1 MISDNPNN
9 NKTTDSSVKKEVLTL
24 ARNSLYSFLNSYG
37 TFIFAIITF
46 FFMARLI
53 SDVEWGFLILA
64 NTYILIILL
73 ILSFLP
79 PGLGPSLNYYFPR
92 YLAQN
97 EFSQLKSHIKY
108 VIYIKVVF
116 IIPVFLISILVFV
129 FFADLFAITLQNH
142 TNLLLLLSPIIII
155 TGLDSIL
162 IFINKGLNLFKIV
175 FILLIVRYIFNI
187 GALTFCIFVLNT
199 VDLEVIALINVLSLL
214 LPFLLNCIVV
224 FIKYKRIK
232 DDNQKQFS
240 IKTHLRN
247 TIKYGTN
254 IKLGQFFSEIWAQI
268 QPLSIGTF
276 STSNFVTGFT
286 IARNYS
292 VFSSSMTISFVS
304 PLTISFSRLD
314 VQKKHKQIENLY
326 KVFLIYSLFLLLLI
340 TGILYFCADI
350 FLVFVYGQSYLDFSL
365 LLKIM
370 LFTIV
375 FLGIGTPYESLM
387 LAIGKSKWI
396 FRYRFL
402 TFLIRLP
409 LFLFF
414 LLNFD
419 LIWALVSIVLS
430 NLIITGI
437 ASILSIKIGK
447 IRLDLRKIFLLMV
460 SFFLALTIAIIVDN
474 LILNEFNSLILQ
486 SINLSTL
493 KYLNL
498 WTIGLFLLTFFLFL
512 FLTKIFSV
520 KDIEYLEDLLSKETK
535 TQNLLKKGLKILKKV
550 IRN

>member
-1 MISDNPNN
+1 MKFDNPNN
-9 NKTTDSSVKKEVLTL
+9 NETTDPLVKREVLTL

-37 TFIFAIITF
+37 TFIFSIITF
-46 FFMARLI
+46 IFMARLI
-53 SDVEWGFLILA
+53 SDVEWGYLILA

-92 YLAQN
+92 YLVQN
-97 EFSQLKSHIKY
+97 DFSQLKSHIKY

-116 IIPVFLISILVFV
+116 IIPVFFISIMIFV
-129 FFADLFAITLQNH
+129 FFTDIFTITLHNH

-162 IFINKGLNLFKIV
+162 IFINKGLNLFKTV
-175 FILLIVRYIFNI
+175 FILLLVRYVFNI
-187 GALTFCIFVLNT
+187 SALIFCLFVLNT
-199 VDLEVIALINVLSLL
+199 VELEVIALINVLSLL
-214 LPFLLNCIVV
+214 FPFLLNCLVV
-224 FIKYKRIK
+224 LIKYIRIK

-247 TIKYGTN
+247 TIRYGTN

-276 STSNFVTGFT
+276 SSPNLVTGFS

-292 VFSSSMTISFVS
+292 LFSSSMTISFVS
-304 PLTISFSRLD
+304 PLTISFSRLN
-314 VQKKHKQIENLY
+314 VKEKHKQIENLY
-326 KVFLIYSLFLLLLI
+326 NVFLIYSLFLLLLI

-350 FLVFVYGQSYLDFSL
+350 FLVFVFGQSYLDFSL

-387 LAIGKSKWI
+387 LAIGKPKWI

-402 TFLIRLP
+402 AFLIRLP

-414 LLNFD
+414 LMNFD
-419 LIWALVSIVLS
+419 LIWALVSIVIS

-447 IRLDLRKIFLLMV
+447 IRLNLKKIFLLLV
-460 SFFLALTIAIIVDN
+460 SFFLALIIAIIIDN

-486 SINLSTL
+486 SINLSSL

-498 WTIGLFLLTFFLFL
+498 WTIGLFLLTFFLLL
-512 FLTKIFSV
+512 FLTKMFSV
-520 KDIEYLEDLLSKETK
+520 KDIEYLEALLSEEIK
-535 TQNLLKKGLKILKKV
+535 TQNLLKKGLKILKKI

>member
-1 MISDNPNN
+1 MITNNPNN
-9 NKTTDSSVKKEVLTL
+9 NKTTDSSVKREVLTL

-276 STSNFVTGFT
+276 TSSNFVTGFT

>member
-1 MISDNPNN
+1 MKFDNPKNN
-9 NKTTDSSVKKEVLTL
+9 ETTDPLVKREVLTL

-37 TFIFAIITF
+37 TFIFSIITF
-46 FFMARLI
+46 IFMARLI
-53 SDVEWGFLILA
+53 SDVEWGYLILA

-92 YLAQN
+92 YLVQN
-97 EFSQLKSHIKY
+97 DFTQLKSHIKY

-116 IIPVFLISILVFV
+116 IIPVFFISIMIFV
-129 FFADLFAITLQNH
+129 FFTDIFTITLQNH

-162 IFINKGLNLFKIV
+162 IFINKGLNLFKTV
-175 FILLIVRYIFNI
+175 FILLLVRYVFNI
-187 GALTFCIFVLNT
+187 SALIFCLFVLKT
-199 VDLEVIALINVLSLL
+199 VELEVIALINVLSLL
-214 LPFLLNCIVV
+214 FPFLLNCLVV
-224 FIKYKRIK
+224 LIKYIRIK

-240 IKTHLRN
+240 IKAHLKN
-247 TIKYGTN
+247 TIRYGTN

-276 STSNFVTGFT
+276 STPNLVTGFS

-292 VFSSSMTISFVS
+292 LFSSSMTISFVS
-304 PLTISFSRLD
+304 PLTISFSRLN
-314 VQKKHKQIENLY
+314 VKEKHKQIENLY
-326 KVFLIYSLFLLLLI
+326 NVFLIYSLFLLLLI

-350 FLVFVYGQSYLDFSL
+350 FLVFVFGQSYLDFSL

-402 TFLIRLP
+402 AFLIRLP

-414 LLNFD
+414 LMNFD
-419 LIWALVSIVLS
+419 LIWALVSIVIS

-447 IRLDLRKIFLLMV
+447 IRLNLKKIFLLLV
-460 SFFLALTIAIIVDN
+460 SFFLALIIAVVIDTV
-474 LILNEFNSLILQ
+474 ILNEFNSLILQ
-486 SINLSTL
+486 SINLSSL

-498 WTIGLFLLTFFLFL
+498 WTIGLFLLTFFLLL
-512 FLTKIFSV
+512 FLTKMFSV
-520 KDIEYLEDLLSKETK
+520 KDIEYLEALLSEETK
-535 TQNLLKKGLKILKKV
+535 TQNLLKKGLKILKKI

>member
-1 MISDNPNN
+1 MIFDNSNN
-9 NKTTDSSVKKEVLTL
+9 NETTDPSVKREILTL

-37 TFIFAIITF
+37 TFIFSIITF

-53 SDVEWGFLILA
+53 SDVEWGYLILA

-92 YLAQN
+92 YLVQN
-97 EFSQLKSHIKY
+97 DFSQLKSHIKY
-108 VIYIKVVF
+108 VIYIKIVF
-116 IIPVFLISILVFV
+116 IIPVFFISIMIFV
-129 FFADLFAITLQNH
+129 FFTDIFTITLQNH

-162 IFINKGLNLFKIV
+162 IFINKGLNLFKTV
-175 FILLIVRYIFNI
+175 FILLIVRYVFNI
-187 GALTFCIFVLNT
+187 CALMFCIFVLNT
-199 VDLEVIALINVLSLL
+199 VDLEVIALINVFSLL
-214 LPFLLNCIVV
+214 LPFMLNCLVV
-224 FIKYKRIK
+224 LIKYIRIK
-232 DDNQKQFS
+232 DVSQKQFS
-240 IKTHLRN
+240 IKAHLRN
-247 TIKYGTN
+247 TIRYGTN
-254 IKLGQFFSEIWAQI
+254 IKFGQFFSEIWAQI

-276 STSNFVTGFT
+276 STPNYVTGFT

-292 VFSSSMTISFVS
+292 LFSSSMTISFVS
-304 PLTISFSRLD
+304 PLTISFSRLN
-314 VQKKHKQIENLY
+314 VKEKHKQIENLY
-326 KVFLIYSLFLLLLI
+326 NVFLIYSLFLLLLI
-340 TGILYFCADI
+340 TGILYFCTDI
-350 FLVFVYGQSYLDFSL
+350 FLVFVYGQSYQDFSL

-402 TFLIRLP
+402 SFLIRLP

-414 LLNFD
+414 LMNFN
-419 LIWALVSIVLS
+419 LIWALTSIVIS

-437 ASILSIKIGK
+437 ASILSIKIGR
-447 IRLDLRKIFLLMV
+447 IRLKLKKIFILLV
-460 SFFLALTIAIIVDN
+460 SFFLALIIAIIIEN
-474 LILNEFNSLILQ
+474 IILNEFNSLILQ
-486 SINLSTL
+486 SINLSSL
-493 KYLNL
+493 EYLNL

-512 FLTKIFSV
+512 FLTKMFSV

-535 TQNLLKKGLKILKKV
+535 TQNLLKKGLKILKKL

>member
-1 MISDNPNN
+1 MMPDNTNN
-9 NKTTDSSVKKEVLTL
+9 NETADASVKREVLTL
-24 ARNSLYSFLNSYG
+24 ARNSIYSFLNSYG
-37 TFIFAIITF
+37 TFIFSIITY

-53 SDVEWGFLILA
+53 SDVEWGYLILA

-79 PGLGPSLNYYFPR
+79 PGLGPSLNYYLPR
-92 YLAQN
+92 YIVQN
-97 EFSQLKSHIKY
+97 DSNQLKSHIKY
-108 VIYIKVVF
+108 VIYIKIIF
-116 IIPVFLISILVFV
+116 IIPVFIISILIFV
-129 FFADLFAITLQNH
+129 FFTDLFTITLLNH
-142 TNLLLLLSPIIII
+142 TDLLLLLSPIIVI

-162 IFINKGLNLFKIV
+162 IFINKGLNLFKTV
-175 FILLIVRYIFNI
+175 FMLLLVRYVFNI
-187 GALTFCIFVLNT
+187 SALIFCIFVLNT
-199 VDLEVIALINVLSLL
+199 ADLEVIALINVLSLL
-214 LPFLLNCIVV
+214 LPFLLNCLVV
-224 FIKYKRIK
+224 LIKYKRIK

-240 IKTHLRN
+240 IKSHLRN
-247 TIKYGTN
+247 TIKFGTN

-268 QPLSIGTF
+268 QLLSIGTF
-276 STSNFVTGFT
+276 STPNFVTGFT

-292 VFSSSMTISFVS
+292 LFSSSMTISFVS
-304 PLTISFSRLD
+304 PLTLSFSRLN
-314 VQKKHKQIENLY
+314 VKKKHKQIENLY
-326 KVFLIYSLFLLLLI
+326 NVFLIYSLFLLLLI

-350 FLVFVYGQSYLDFSL
+350 FLVFVYGQSYIDYSL

-387 LAIGKSKWI
+387 LATGKSKWI

-402 TFLIRLP
+402 AFLIRLP

-419 LIWALVSIVLS
+419 LIWALVSIVIS
-430 NLIITGI
+430 NLIITCI

-447 IRLDLRKIFLLMV
+447 IRLNLKKIFLMLV
-460 SFFLALTIAIIVDN
+460 SFFLALTIAIIIDN
-474 LILNEFNSLILQ
+474 IILNEFNSLILQ
-486 SINLSTL
+486 SINLSPL

-498 WTIGLFLLTFFLFL
+498 WTIGLFILTFFLFL
-512 FLTKIFSV
+512 FLTKMFSV

-535 TQNLLKKGLKILKKV
+535 TQNLLKKGLKGLKKI

>member
-1 MISDNPNN
+1 MITNSPNN
-9 NKTTDSSVKKEVLTL
+9 NETADSTVKREVLTL
-24 ARNSLYSFLNSYG
+24 ARNSIYSFLNSYG
-37 TFIFAIITF
+37 TFFFSIITY

-53 SDVEWGFLILA
+53 SDVDWGYLILA

-97 EFSQLKSHIKY
+97 DFNQLKSHIKY
-108 VIYIKVVF
+108 VIYIKVIF

-129 FFADLFAITLQNH
+129 FFADIFAITLPNH

-155 TGLDSIL
+155 TGLDLIL
-162 IFINKGLNLFKIV
+162 IFINKGLNLFKTV
-175 FILLIVRYIFNI
+175 FILLLVRYIFNVS
-187 GALTFCIFVLNT
+187 ALIFCVLVLNT
-199 VDLEVIALINVLSLL
+199 VDLEVIALINVLSSLI
-214 LPFLLNCIVV
+214 PFLLNCCVV
-224 FIKYKRIK
+224 LVKYKRIK
-232 DDNQKQFS
+232 VDNQKQFS

-247 TIKYGTN
+247 TIKYGAN
-254 IKLGQFFSEIWAQI
+254 IKLGQFLSEIWAHI

-276 STSNFVTGFT
+276 STPNFVTGFT
-286 IARNYS
+286 IGRNYS
-292 VFSSSMTISFVS
+292 LFSSSMTISFVS

-314 VQKKHKQIENLY
+314 VKKKHKQIENLY
-326 KVFLIYSLFLLLLI
+326 NVFLIYSLFLLLLI
-340 TGILYFCADI
+340 TGILYFCTDI
-350 FLVFVYGQSYLDFSL
+350 FLVFIYGQSYLDFSL

-402 TFLIRLP
+402 AFIIRLP

-414 LLNFD
+414 LLSFD
-419 LIWALVSIVLS
+419 LIWALVSIVIS
-430 NLIITGI
+430 NIIITGI
-437 ASILSIKIGK
+437 ASILSIKVGK
-447 IRLDLRKIFLLMV
+447 IRLKIRKILIMLG
-460 SFFLALTIAIIVDN
+460 SFFLALTIAIIFDN

-486 SINLSTL
+486 SINLSSL

-498 WTIGLFLLTFFLFL
+498 WTIGLFLLSFFLFL

-520 KDIEYLEDLLSKETK
+520 KDIEYLEDLLSKDTK
-535 TQNLLKKGLKILKKV
+535 TQNLLKKGLKILKKI

>member
-1 MISDNPNN
+1 
-9 NKTTDSSVKKEVLTL
+9 
-24 ARNSLYSFLNSYG
+24 
-37 TFIFAIITF
+37 
-46 FFMARLI
+46 MARLI
-53 SDVEWGFLILA
+53 SDVEWGYLILA

-92 YLAQN
+92 YIVQN
-97 EFSQLKSHIKY
+97 DINQLKSHIKY
-108 VIYIKVVF
+108 VIYIKVLF
-116 IIPVFLISILVFV
+116 IIPVFFISIFIFV
-129 FFADLFAITLQNH
+129 GFTDLFSITLQNH

-162 IFINKGLNLFKIV
+162 IFINKGLNLFKTV
-175 FILLIVRYIFNI
+175 FILLLVRYAFNI
-187 GALTFCIFVLNT
+187 SALVFCIFVLNT
-199 VDLEVIALINVLSLL
+199 ADLEVIALINVLSLL
-214 LPFLLNCIVV
+214 LPFLLNFLVV
-224 FIKYKRIK
+224 LLKYIRFK
-232 DDNQKQFS
+232 DDDQKQFS

-247 TIKYGTN
+247 TIRYGIN
-254 IKLGQFFSEIWAQI
+254 IKMGQFFSEIWAHI

-276 STSNFVTGFT
+276 STSNFVTGFS

-292 VFSSSMTISFVS
+292 LFSSSMTISFVS
-304 PLTISFSRLD
+304 PLTISFSRLN
-314 VQKKHKQIENLY
+314 VKNKLKQIENLY
-326 KVFLIYSLFLLLLI
+326 NVFLIYSLFLLLLI

-370 LFTIV
+370 LFTII
-375 FLGIGTPYESLM
+375 FIGIGSPYESFM

-402 TFLIRLP
+402 AFLIRLP

-414 LLNFD
+414 LINFD
-419 LIWALVSIVLS
+419 LIWALVSIVIS

-437 ASILSIKIGK
+437 ALILSIKIGR
-447 IRLDLRKIFLLMV
+447 IRLNLKKIFLMLA
-460 SFFLALTIAIIVDN
+460 SFFLALIIAIIFDN
-474 LILNEFNSLILQ
+474 VILYEFNFLILQ
-486 SINLSTL
+486 SINLSSL
-493 KYLNL
+493 KFINL
-498 WTIGLFLLTFFLFL
+498 WTIGLFLLTFFLLL
-512 FLTKIFSV
+512 FFTKMFSV

-535 TQNLLKKGLKILKKV
+535 TQALLKKGLKILKKL

>member
-1 MISDNPNN
+1 
-9 NKTTDSSVKKEVLTL
+9 
-24 ARNSLYSFLNSYG
+24 
-37 TFIFAIITF
+37 
-46 FFMARLI
+46 MARLI
-53 SDVEWGFLILA
+53 PDVEWGYLILA

-79 PGLGPSLNYYFPR
+79 PGLGPSLNYYLPR
-92 YLAQN
+92 YIVQN
-97 EFSQLKSHIKY
+97 DFNQLKSHIKY

-116 IIPVFLISILVFV
+116 IIPVFFISVLIFV
-129 FFADLFAITLQNH
+129 FFTDLFTITLQNH

-162 IFINKGLNLFKIV
+162 IFINKGLNLFKTV
-175 FILLIVRYIFNI
+175 FMLLLVRYVFNI
-187 GALTFCIFVLNT
+187 SALIFCIFVLNT
-199 VDLEVIALINVLSLL
+199 ADLEVIALINVLSLL
-214 LPFLLNCIVV
+214 LPFLLNCLVV
-224 FIKYKRIK
+224 LIKYKRIK

-240 IKTHLRN
+240 IKSHLRN
-247 TIKYGTN
+247 TIKFGTN

-268 QPLSIGTF
+268 QLLSIGTF
-276 STSNFVTGFT
+276 STPNFVTGFT

-292 VFSSSMTISFVS
+292 LFSSSMTISFVS
-304 PLTISFSRLD
+304 PLTLSFSRLN
-314 VQKKHKQIENLY
+314 VKKKHKQIENLY
-326 KVFLIYSLFLLLLI
+326 NVFLIYSLFLLLLI

-350 FLVFVYGQSYLDFSL
+350 FLVFVYGQSYIDYSL

-387 LAIGKSKWI
+387 LATGKSKWI

-402 TFLIRLP
+402 AFLIRLP

-419 LIWALVSIVLS
+419 LIWALVSIVIS
-430 NLIITGI
+430 NLIITCI

-447 IRLDLRKIFLLMV
+447 IRLNLKKIFLMLV
-460 SFFLALTIAIIVDN
+460 SFFLALTIAIIIDN
-474 LILNEFNSLILQ
+474 IILNEFNSLILQ
-486 SINLSTL
+486 SINLSPL

-512 FLTKIFSV
+512 FLTKMFSV

-535 TQNLLKKGLKILKKV
+535 TQNLLKKGLKGLKKI

>member
-276 STSNFVTGFT
+276 TSSNFVTGFT

-387 LAIGKSKWI
+387 LAIGKSKWV

>member
-9 NKTTDSSVKKEVLTL
+9 NETADSSVKREILTL
-24 ARNSLYSFLNSYG
+24 ARNSIYSFLNSYG
-37 TFIFAIITF
+37 TFFFSIITY

-53 SDVEWGFLILA
+53 SDVEWGYLILA

-79 PGLGPSLNYYFPR
+79 PGLGPSLNYYLPR
-92 YLAQN
+92 YIVQN
-97 EFSQLKSHIKY
+97 DFNQLKSHIKY

-116 IIPVFLISILVFV
+116 IIPVFFISVLIFV
-129 FFADLFAITLQNH
+129 FFTDLFTITLQNH

-162 IFINKGLNLFKIV
+162 IFINKGLNLFKTV
-175 FILLIVRYIFNI
+175 FMLLLVRYVFNI
-187 GALTFCIFVLNT
+187 SALIFCIFVLNT
-199 VDLEVIALINVLSLL
+199 ADLEVIALINVLSLL
-214 LPFLLNCIVV
+214 LPFLLNCLVV
-224 FIKYKRIK
+224 LIKYKRIK

-240 IKTHLRN
+240 IKSHLRN
-247 TIKYGTN
+247 TIKFGTN

-268 QPLSIGTF
+268 QLLSIGTF
-276 STSNFVTGFT
+276 STPNFVTGFT

-292 VFSSSMTISFVS
+292 LFSSSMTISFVS
-304 PLTISFSRLD
+304 PLTLSFSRLN
-314 VQKKHKQIENLY
+314 VKKKHKQIENLY
-326 KVFLIYSLFLLLLI
+326 NVFLIYSLFLLLLI

-350 FLVFVYGQSYLDFSL
+350 FLVFVYGQSYIDYSL

-387 LAIGKSKWI
+387 LATGKSKWI

-402 TFLIRLP
+402 AFLIRLP

-419 LIWALVSIVLS
+419 LIWALVSIVIS
-430 NLIITGI
+430 NLIITCI

-447 IRLDLRKIFLLMV
+447 IRLNLKKIFLMLV
-460 SFFLALTIAIIVDN
+460 SFFLALTIAIIIDN
-474 LILNEFNSLILQ
+474 IILNEFNSLILQ
-486 SINLSTL
+486 SINLSPL

-498 WTIGLFLLTFFLFL
+498 WTIGLFILTFFLFL
-512 FLTKIFSV
+512 FLTKMFSV

-535 TQNLLKKGLKILKKV
+535 TQNLLKKGLKGLKKI

>member
-1 MISDNPNN
+1 MKFDNSNN
-9 NKTTDSSVKKEVLTL
+9 NETTDPLVKREVLTL

-37 TFIFAIITF
+37 TFIFSIITF
-46 FFMARLI
+46 IFMARLI
-53 SDVEWGFLILA
+53 SDVEWGYLILA

-92 YLAQN
+92 YLVQN
-97 EFSQLKSHIKY
+97 DFSQLKSHIKY

-116 IIPVFLISILVFV
+116 IIPVFFISIMIFV
-129 FFADLFAITLQNH
+129 FFTDIFTITLHNH

-162 IFINKGLNLFKIV
+162 IFINKGLNLFKTV
-175 FILLIVRYIFNI
+175 FILLLVRYVFNI
-187 GALTFCIFVLNT
+187 SALIFCLFVLNI
-199 VDLEVIALINVLSLL
+199 VELEVIALINVLSLL
-214 LPFLLNCIVV
+214 FPFLLNCLVV
-224 FIKYKRIK
+224 LIKYIRIK

-247 TIKYGTN
+247 TIRYGTN

-276 STSNFVTGFT
+276 SSPNLVTGFS

-292 VFSSSMTISFVS
+292 LFSSSMTISFVS
-304 PLTISFSRLD
+304 PLTISFSRLN
-314 VQKKHKQIENLY
+314 VKEKHKQIENLY
-326 KVFLIYSLFLLLLI
+326 NVFLIYSLFLLLLI

-350 FLVFVYGQSYLDFSL
+350 FLVFVFGQSYLDFSL

-387 LAIGKSKWI
+387 LAIGKPKWI

-402 TFLIRLP
+402 AFLIRLP

-414 LLNFD
+414 LMNFD
-419 LIWALVSIVLS
+419 LIWALVSIVIS

-447 IRLDLRKIFLLMV
+447 IRLNLKKIFLLLV
-460 SFFLALTIAIIVDN
+460 SFFLALIIAIIIDN

-486 SINLSTL
+486 SINLSSL

-498 WTIGLFLLTFFLFL
+498 WTIGLFLLTFFLLL
-512 FLTKIFSV
+512 FLTKMFSV
-520 KDIEYLEDLLSKETK
+520 KDIEYLEALLSEEIK
-535 TQNLLKKGLKILKKV
+535 TQNLLKKGLKILKKI

>member
-1 MISDNPNN
+1 MIDNPNN
-9 NKTTDSSVKKEVLTL
+9 NETTNSSVKREILTL
-24 ARNSLYSFLNSYG
+24 ARNSIYSFLNSYG
-37 TFIFAIITF
+37 TFIFSIITF

-53 SDVEWGFLILA
+53 SDVEWGYLILA

-92 YLAQN
+92 YLVQN
-97 EFSQLKSHIKY
+97 DFSQLKSHIKY

-116 IIPVFLISILVFV
+116 IIPVFLISIMIFV
-129 FFADLFAITLQNH
+129 FFADIFTITLQNH

-162 IFINKGLNLFKIV
+162 IFINKGLNLFKTV

-187 GALTFCIFVLNT
+187 GALMFCIFVLNT
-199 VDLEVIALINVLSLL
+199 VDLEVIALINVFSLL
-214 LPFLLNCIVV
+214 LPFLLNCLVV
-224 FIKYKRIK
+224 LVKYIKIK

-276 STSNFVTGFT
+276 STPNFVTGFT
-286 IARNYS
+286 IARNYTL
-292 VFSSSMTISFVS
+292 FSSSMTISFVS
-304 PLTISFSRLD
+304 PLTISFSRLN
-314 VQKKHKQIENLY
+314 VKEKHKQIENLY
-326 KVFLIYSLFLLLLI
+326 NVFLIYSLFLLLLI
-340 TGILYFCADI
+340 TGILYFCTDI

-402 TFLIRLP
+402 AFLIRLP

-414 LLNFD
+414 LINFD
-419 LIWALVSIVLS
+419 LIWALTSIVIS

-437 ASILSIKIGK
+437 ASILSIKIGR
-447 IRLDLRKIFLLMV
+447 IRLNLKKIFILLV
-460 SFFLALTIAIIVDN
+460 SFFLALTIAIIIDN
-474 LILNEFNSLILQ
+474 LILNEFNSLLLQ
-486 SINLSTL
+486 NINLSSL

-498 WTIGLFLLTFFLFL
+498 WTIGLFLLTFFLLL
-512 FLTKIFSV
+512 FLTKMFSV

-535 TQNLLKKGLKILKKV
+535 TQNLLKKGLKILKKL

>member
-129 FFADLFAITLQNH
+129 FFADLFTITLQNH

-276 STSNFVTGFT
+276 TSSNFVTGFT

-387 LAIGKSKWI
+387 LAIGKSKWV

>member
-9 NKTTDSSVKKEVLTL
+9 NKTADSSVKREILTL
-24 ARNSLYSFLNSYG
+24 ARNSIYSFLNSYG
-37 TFIFAIITF
+37 TFFFSIITY

-53 SDVEWGFLILA
+53 SDVEWGYLILA

-97 EFSQLKSHIKY
+97 DLNQLKSHIKY

-116 IIPVFLISILVFV
+116 IIPVFLISVLIFV
-129 FFADLFAITLQNH
+129 FFSNFFTITLQTH
-142 TNLLLLLSPIIII
+142 TTLLLLLSPIIII

-162 IFINKGLNLFKIV
+162 IFINKGLNLFKTV
-175 FILLIVRYIFNI
+175 FILLLVRYVFNI
-187 GALTFCIFVLNT
+187 SALIFCIFVLKTAN
-199 VDLEVIALINVLSLL
+199 LEVIALINVFSLL
-214 LPFLLNCIVV
+214 LPFLLNCFVV
-224 FIKYKRIK
+224 LIKYKRIK
-232 DDNQKQFS
+232 VDNQKQFS
-240 IKTHLRN
+240 IITRLRN

-276 STSNFVTGFT
+276 STPKFVTGFT
-286 IARNYS
+286 IGRNYS
-292 VFSSSMTISFVS
+292 LFSSSMTISFVS

-314 VQKKHKQIENLY
+314 VNKKHKQIEILY
-326 KVFLIYSLFLLLLI
+326 NVFLIYSLFLLLLI

-350 FLVFVYGQSYLDFSL
+350 FLVFVYGQYYLDFSL

-402 TFLIRLP
+402 AFLIRLP

-419 LIWALVSIVLS
+419 LIWALTSIVIS
-430 NLIITGI
+430 NIIITGI

-447 IRLDLRKIFLLMV
+447 IRLNLKKIFLMLG
-460 SFFLALTIAIIVDN
+460 SFFLALTIAIITDN
-474 LILNEFNSLILQ
+474 VILNEFNSLIMQ
-486 SINLSTL
+486 SINLSSL

-512 FLTKIFSV
+512 FLTKMFSV
-520 KDIEYLEDLLSKETK
+520 KDIEYLEDLLSRETK
-535 TQNLLKKGLKILKKV
+535 TQNLLKKALKILKKI

>member
-1 MISDNPNN
+1 MITNSPNN
-9 NKTTDSSVKKEVLTL
+9 NETADSTVKREVLTL
-24 ARNSLYSFLNSYG
+24 ARNSIYSFLNSYG
-37 TFIFAIITF
+37 TFFFSIITY

-53 SDVEWGFLILA
+53 SDVDWGYLILA

-97 EFSQLKSHIKY
+97 DFNQLKSHIKY
-108 VIYIKVVF
+108 VIYIKVIF

-129 FFADLFAITLQNH
+129 FFADIFAITLPNH

-155 TGLDSIL
+155 TGLDLIL
-162 IFINKGLNLFKIV
+162 IFINKGLNLFKTV
-175 FILLIVRYIFNI
+175 FILLLVRYIFNVS
-187 GALTFCIFVLNT
+187 ALIFCVLVLNT
-199 VDLEVIALINVLSLL
+199 VDLEVIALINVLSSLI
-214 LPFLLNCIVV
+214 PFLLNCCVV
-224 FIKYKRIK
+224 LVKYKRIK
-232 DDNQKQFS
+232 VDNQKQFS

-247 TIKYGTN
+247 TIKYGAN
-254 IKLGQFFSEIWAQI
+254 IKLGQFLSEIWAHI

-276 STSNFVTGFT
+276 STPNFVTGFT
-286 IARNYS
+286 IGRNYS
-292 VFSSSMTISFVS
+292 LFSSSMTISFVS

-314 VQKKHKQIENLY
+314 VKKKHKQIENLY
-326 KVFLIYSLFLLLLI
+326 NVFLIYSLFLLLLI
-340 TGILYFCADI
+340 TGILYFCTDI
-350 FLVFVYGQSYLDFSL
+350 FLVFIYGQSYLDFSL

-402 TFLIRLP
+402 AFIIRLP

-414 LLNFD
+414 LLSFD
-419 LIWALVSIVLS
+419 LIWALVSIVIS
-430 NLIITGI
+430 NIIITGI
-437 ASILSIKIGK
+437 ASILSIKVGK
-447 IRLDLRKIFLLMV
+447 IRLKIRKILIMLG
-460 SFFLALTIAIIVDN
+460 SFFLALTIAIIFDN

-486 SINLSTL
+486 SINLSSL

-498 WTIGLFLLTFFLFL
+498 WTIGLFLLSFFLFL

-520 KDIEYLEDLLSKETK
+520 KDIEYLEDLLSKDTK
-535 TQNLLKKGLKILKKV
+535 TQNLLKKCLKILKKI

>member
-1 MISDNPNN
+1 MIDNPNN
-9 NKTTDSSVKKEVLTL
+9 NETTDSSVKREILTL
-24 ARNSLYSFLNSYG
+24 ARNSIYSFLNSYG
-37 TFIFAIITF
+37 TFIFSIITF

-53 SDVEWGFLILA
+53 SDVEWGYLILA

-92 YLAQN
+92 YLVQN
-97 EFSQLKSHIKY
+97 DFSQLKSHIKY

-116 IIPVFLISILVFV
+116 IIPVFLISIMIFV
-129 FFADLFAITLQNH
+129 FFADIFTITLQNH

-162 IFINKGLNLFKIV
+162 IFINKGLNLFKTV

-187 GALTFCIFVLNT
+187 GALMFCIFVLNT
-199 VDLEVIALINVLSLL
+199 VDLEVIALINVFSLL
-214 LPFLLNCIVV
+214 LPFLLNCLVV
-224 FIKYKRIK
+224 LVKYIKIK

-276 STSNFVTGFT
+276 STPNFVTGFT
-286 IARNYS
+286 IARNYTL
-292 VFSSSMTISFVS
+292 FSSSMTISFVS
-304 PLTISFSRLD
+304 PLTISFSRLN
-314 VQKKHKQIENLY
+314 VKEKHKQIENLY
-326 KVFLIYSLFLLLLI
+326 NVFLIYSLFLLLLI
-340 TGILYFCADI
+340 TGILYFCTDI

-402 TFLIRLP
+402 AFLIRLP

-414 LLNFD
+414 LINFD
-419 LIWALVSIVLS
+419 LIWALTSIVIS

-437 ASILSIKIGK
+437 ASILSIKIGRIHLNLK
-447 IRLDLRKIFLLMV
+447 MIFILLV
-460 SFFLALTIAIIVDN
+460 SFFLALTIAIIIDN
-474 LILNEFNSLILQ
+474 LILNEFNSLLLQ
-486 SINLSTL
+486 NINLSSL

-498 WTIGLFLLTFFLFL
+498 WTIGLFLLTFFLLL
-512 FLTKIFSV
+512 FLTKMFSV

-535 TQNLLKKGLKILKKV
+535 TQNLLKKGLKILKKL

>member
-1 MISDNPNN
+1 LIIDNPNN
-9 NKTTDSSVKKEVLTL
+9 KETTDSSVKREVLTL

-37 TFIFAIITF
+37 TFIFSIITF

-53 SDVEWGFLILA
+53 SDVEWGYLILA

-92 YLAQN
+92 YIVQN
-97 EFSQLKSHIKY
+97 DINQLKSHIKY
-108 VIYIKVVF
+108 VIYIKVLF
-116 IIPVFLISILVFV
+116 IIPVFFISIFIFV
-129 FFADLFAITLQNH
+129 GFTDLFSITLQNH

-162 IFINKGLNLFKIV
+162 IFINKGLNLFKTV
-175 FILLIVRYIFNI
+175 FILLLVRYAFNI
-187 GALTFCIFVLNT
+187 SALVFCIFVLNT
-199 VDLEVIALINVLSLL
+199 ADLEVIALINVLSLL
-214 LPFLLNCIVV
+214 LPFLLNFLVV
-224 FIKYKRIK
+224 LLKYIRFK
-232 DDNQKQFS
+232 DDDQKQFS

-247 TIKYGTN
+247 TIRYGIN
-254 IKLGQFFSEIWAQI
+254 IKMGQFFSEIWAHI

-276 STSNFVTGFT
+276 STSNFVTGFS

-292 VFSSSMTISFVS
+292 LFSSSMTISFVS
-304 PLTISFSRLD
+304 PLTISFSRLN
-314 VQKKHKQIENLY
+314 VKNKLKQIENLY
-326 KVFLIYSLFLLLLI
+326 NVFLIYSLFLLLLI
-340 TGILYFCADI
+340 TGILYFCTDI

-370 LFTIV
+370 LFTII
-375 FLGIGTPYESLM
+375 FIGIGSPYESFM

-402 TFLIRLP
+402 AFLIRLP

-414 LLNFD
+414 LINFD
-419 LIWALVSIVLS
+419 LIWALVSIVIS

-437 ASILSIKIGK
+437 ALILSIKIGR
-447 IRLDLRKIFLLMV
+447 IRLNLKKIFLMLA
-460 SFFLALTIAIIVDN
+460 SFFLALIIAIIFDN
-474 LILNEFNSLILQ
+474 VILYEFNFLILQ
-486 SINLSTL
+486 SINLSSL
-493 KYLNL
+493 KFINL
-498 WTIGLFLLTFFLFL
+498 WTIGLFLLTFFLLL
-512 FLTKIFSV
+512 FFTKMFSV

-535 TQNLLKKGLKILKKV
+535 TQALLKKGLKILKKL

>member
-1 MISDNPNN
+1 MKFANPKNN
-9 NKTTDSSVKKEVLTL
+9 ETTDPLVKREVLTL

-37 TFIFAIITF
+37 TFIFSIITF
-46 FFMARLI
+46 IFMARLI
-53 SDVEWGFLILA
+53 SDVEWGYLILA

-92 YLAQN
+92 YLVQN
-97 EFSQLKSHIKY
+97 DFTQLKSHIKY

-116 IIPVFLISILVFV
+116 IIPVFFISIMIFV
-129 FFADLFAITLQNH
+129 FFTDIFTITLQNH

-162 IFINKGLNLFKIV
+162 IFINKGLNLFKTV
-175 FILLIVRYIFNI
+175 FILLLVRYVFNI
-187 GALTFCIFVLNT
+187 SALIFCLFVLKT
-199 VDLEVIALINVLSLL
+199 VELEVIALINVLSLL
-214 LPFLLNCIVV
+214 FPFLLNCLVV
-224 FIKYKRIK
+224 LIKYIRIK

-240 IKTHLRN
+240 IKAHLKN
-247 TIKYGTN
+247 TIRYGTN

-276 STSNFVTGFT
+276 SSPNLVTGFS

-292 VFSSSMTISFVS
+292 LFSSSMTISFVS
-304 PLTISFSRLD
+304 PLTISFSRLK
-314 VQKKHKQIENLY
+314 VKEKHKQIENLY
-326 KVFLIYSLFLLLLI
+326 NVFLIYSLFLLLLI

-350 FLVFVYGQSYLDFSL
+350 FLVFVFGQSYLDFSL

-402 TFLIRLP
+402 AFLIRLP

-414 LLNFD
+414 LMNFD
-419 LIWALVSIVLS
+419 LIWALVSIVIS

-447 IRLDLRKIFLLMV
+447 IRLNLKKIFLLLV
-460 SFFLALTIAIIVDN
+460 SFFLALIIAVVIDTV
-474 LILNEFNSLILQ
+474 ILNEFNSLILQ
-486 SINLSTL
+486 SINLSSL

-498 WTIGLFLLTFFLFL
+498 WTIGLFLLTFFLLL
-512 FLTKIFSV
+512 FLTKMFSV
-520 KDIEYLEDLLSKETK
+520 KDIEYLEALLSEETK
-535 TQNLLKKGLKILKKV
+535 TQNLLKKGLKILKKI

>member
-1 MISDNPNN
+1 MIDNPNN
-9 NKTTDSSVKKEVLTL
+9 NETTNSSVKREILTL
-24 ARNSLYSFLNSYG
+24 ARNSIYSFLNSYG
-37 TFIFAIITF
+37 TFIFSIITF

-53 SDVEWGFLILA
+53 SDVEWGYLILA

-92 YLAQN
+92 YLVQN
-97 EFSQLKSHIKY
+97 DFSQLKSHIKY

-116 IIPVFLISILVFV
+116 IIPVFLISIMIFV
-129 FFADLFAITLQNH
+129 FFADIFTITLQNH

-162 IFINKGLNLFKIV
+162 IFINKGLNLFKTV

-187 GALTFCIFVLNT
+187 GALMFCIFVLNT
-199 VDLEVIALINVLSLL
+199 VDLEVIALINVFSLL
-214 LPFLLNCIVV
+214 LPFLLNCLVV
-224 FIKYKRIK
+224 LVKYIKIK

-276 STSNFVTGFT
+276 STPNFVTGFT
-286 IARNYS
+286 IARNYTL
-292 VFSSSMTISFVS
+292 FSSSMTISFVS
-304 PLTISFSRLD
+304 PLTISFSRLN
-314 VQKKHKQIENLY
+314 VKEKHKQIENLY
-326 KVFLIYSLFLLLLI
+326 NVFLIYSLFLLLLI
-340 TGILYFCADI
+340 TGILYFCTDI

-402 TFLIRLP
+402 AFLIRLP

-414 LLNFD
+414 LINFD
-419 LIWALVSIVLS
+419 LIWALTSIVIS

-437 ASILSIKIGK
+437 ASILSIKIGRIHLNLK
-447 IRLDLRKIFLLMV
+447 MIFILLV
-460 SFFLALTIAIIVDN
+460 SFFLALTIAIIIDN
-474 LILNEFNSLILQ
+474 LILNEFNSLLLQ
-486 SINLSTL
+486 NINLSSL

-498 WTIGLFLLTFFLFL
+498 WTIGLFLLTFFLLL
-512 FLTKIFSV
+512 FLTKMFSV

-535 TQNLLKKGLKILKKV
+535 TQNLLKKGLKILKKL

>member
-1 MISDNPNN
+1 
-9 NKTTDSSVKKEVLTL
+9 
-24 ARNSLYSFLNSYG
+24 
-37 TFIFAIITF
+37 
-46 FFMARLI
+46 
-53 SDVEWGFLILA
+53 
-64 NTYILIILL
+64 
-73 ILSFLP
+73 
-79 PGLGPSLNYYFPR
+79 
-92 YLAQN
+92 
-97 EFSQLKSHIKY
+97 
-108 VIYIKVVF
+108 
-116 IIPVFLISILVFV
+116 
-129 FFADLFAITLQNH
+129 
-142 TNLLLLLSPIIII
+142 
-155 TGLDSIL
+155 
-162 IFINKGLNLFKIV
+162 
-175 FILLIVRYIFNI
+175 
-187 GALTFCIFVLNT
+187 
-199 VDLEVIALINVLSLL
+199 
-214 LPFLLNCIVV
+214 
-224 FIKYKRIK
+224 
-232 DDNQKQFS
+232 
-240 IKTHLRN
+240 
-247 TIKYGTN
+247 
-254 IKLGQFFSEIWAQI
+254 LGQFFSEIWAQI

-276 STSNFVTGFT
+276 TSSNFVTGFT

-430 NLIITGI
+430 NLIISGI

>member
-1 MISDNPNN
+1 MIIDNPNN
-9 NKTTDSSVKKEVLTL
+9 KETTDSSVKREVLTL

-37 TFIFAIITF
+37 TFIFSIITF

-53 SDVEWGFLILA
+53 SDVEWGYLILA

-92 YLAQN
+92 YIVQN
-97 EFSQLKSHIKY
+97 DINQLKSHIKY
-108 VIYIKVVF
+108 VIYIKVLF
-116 IIPVFLISILVFV
+116 IIPVFFISIFIFV
-129 FFADLFAITLQNH
+129 GFTDLFSITLQNH

-162 IFINKGLNLFKIV
+162 IFINKGLNLFKTV
-175 FILLIVRYIFNI
+175 FILLLVRYAFNI
-187 GALTFCIFVLNT
+187 SALVFCIFVLNT
-199 VDLEVIALINVLSLL
+199 ADLEVIALINVLSLL
-214 LPFLLNCIVV
+214 LPFLLNFLVV
-224 FIKYKRIK
+224 LLKYIRFK
-232 DDNQKQFS
+232 DDDQKQFS

-247 TIKYGTN
+247 TIRYGIN
-254 IKLGQFFSEIWAQI
+254 IKMGQFFSEIWAHI

-276 STSNFVTGFT
+276 STSNFVTGFS

-292 VFSSSMTISFVS
+292 LFSSSMTISFVS
-304 PLTISFSRLD
+304 PLTISFSRLN
-314 VQKKHKQIENLY
+314 VKNKLKQIENLY
-326 KVFLIYSLFLLLLI
+326 NVFLIYSLFLLLLI
-340 TGILYFCADI
+340 TGILYFCTDI

-370 LFTIV
+370 LFTII
-375 FLGIGTPYESLM
+375 FIGIGSPYESFM

-402 TFLIRLP
+402 AFLIRLP

-414 LLNFD
+414 LINFD
-419 LIWALVSIVLS
+419 LIWALVSIVIS

-437 ASILSIKIGK
+437 ALILSIKIGR
-447 IRLDLRKIFLLMV
+447 IRLNLKKIFLMLA
-460 SFFLALTIAIIVDN
+460 SFFLALIIAIIFDN
-474 LILNEFNSLILQ
+474 VILYEFNFLILQ
-486 SINLSTL
+486 SINLSSL
-493 KYLNL
+493 KFINL
-498 WTIGLFLLTFFLFL
+498 WTIGLFLLTFFLLL
-512 FLTKIFSV
+512 FFTKMFSV

-535 TQNLLKKGLKILKKV
+535 TQALLKKGLKILKKL

>member
-9 NKTTDSSVKKEVLTL
+9 NKTTDPSVKREVLTL

-37 TFIFAIITF
+37 TFIFSIITF

-108 VIYIKVVF
+108 VIYIKVVL
-116 IIPVFLISILVFV
+116 IIPVFLISLLVFV

-142 TNLLLLLSPIIII
+142 TNLLLLLSPIILI

-162 IFINKGLNLFKIV
+162 IFINKGLNLFKTV

-187 GALTFCIFVLNT
+187 GALIFCIFVLNT

-247 TIKYGTN
+247 TIKYGAN

-326 KVFLIYSLFLLLLI
+326 NVFLIYSLFLLLLI

-402 TFLIRLP
+402 AFLIRLP

-419 LIWALVSIVLS
+419 LIWALVSIVIS

-447 IRLDLRKIFLLMV
+447 IRLNLKKIFLLMV

-474 LILNEFNSLILQ
+474 LILNEFNSLIF
-486 SINLSTL
+486 
-493 KYLNL
+493 LNL

-535 TQNLLKKGLKILKKV
+535 TQNLLKKGLKILKKI

>member
-1 MISDNPNN
+1 MKFDNSNN
-9 NKTTDSSVKKEVLTL
+9 NETTDPLVKREVLTL

-37 TFIFAIITF
+37 TFIFSIITF
-46 FFMARLI
+46 IFMARLI
-53 SDVEWGFLILA
+53 SDVEWGYLILA

-92 YLAQN
+92 YLVQN
-97 EFSQLKSHIKY
+97 DFSQLKSHIKY

-116 IIPVFLISILVFV
+116 IIPVFFISIMIFV
-129 FFADLFAITLQNH
+129 FFTDIFTITLHNH

-155 TGLDSIL
+155 TGLDTIL
-162 IFINKGLNLFKIV
+162 IFINKGLNLFKTV
-175 FILLIVRYIFNI
+175 FILLLVRYVFNI
-187 GALTFCIFVLNT
+187 SALIFCLFVLNI
-199 VDLEVIALINVLSLL
+199 VELEVIALINVLSLL
-214 LPFLLNCIVV
+214 FPFLLNCLVV
-224 FIKYKRIK
+224 LIKYIRIK

-240 IKTHLRN
+240 IKAHLKN
-247 TIKYGTN
+247 TIRYGTN

-276 STSNFVTGFT
+276 SSPNLVTGFS

-292 VFSSSMTISFVS
+292 LFSSSMTISFVS
-304 PLTISFSRLD
+304 PLTISFSRLN
-314 VQKKHKQIENLY
+314 VKEKHKQIENLY
-326 KVFLIYSLFLLLLI
+326 NVFLIYSLFLLLLI

-350 FLVFVYGQSYLDFSL
+350 FLVFVFGQSYLDFSL

-387 LAIGKSKWI
+387 LAIGKPKWI

-402 TFLIRLP
+402 AFLIRLP

-414 LLNFD
+414 LMNFD
-419 LIWALVSIVLS
+419 LIWALVSIVIS

-447 IRLDLRKIFLLMV
+447 IRLNLKKIFLLLV
-460 SFFLALTIAIIVDN
+460 SFFLALIIAIIIDN

-486 SINLSTL
+486 SINLSSL

-498 WTIGLFLLTFFLFL
+498 WTIGLFLLTFFLLL
-512 FLTKIFSV
+512 FLTKMFSV
-520 KDIEYLEDLLSKETK
+520 KDIEYLEALLSEEIK
-535 TQNLLKKGLKILKKV
+535 TQNLLKKGLKILKKI

>member
-9 NKTTDSSVKKEVLTL
+9 NKTADSSVKREVLTL
-24 ARNSLYSFLNSYG
+24 ARNSIYSFLNSYG
-37 TFIFAIITF
+37 TFFFSIITY

-53 SDVEWGFLILA
+53 SDVEWGYLILA

-92 YLAQN
+92 YLAQKD
-97 EFSQLKSHIKY
+97 FSQLKSHIKY
-108 VIYIKVVF
+108 AIYIKVVF
-116 IIPVFLISILVFV
+116 IIPVFLISVLIFV
-129 FFADLFAITLQNH
+129 FFTNLFTITLQNH
-142 TNLLLLLSPIIII
+142 TNLLILLSPIIII
-155 TGLDSIL
+155 SGLDSIL
-162 IFINKGLNLFKIV
+162 IFINKGLNLFKTV
-175 FILLIVRYIFNI
+175 FMLLLVKYIFNVS
-187 GALTFCIFVLNT
+187 ALIFCIFVLNT

-214 LPFLLNCIVV
+214 FPFLINCLVV
-224 FIKYKRIK
+224 LIKYKRIK
-232 DDNQKQFS
+232 GDNQKQFS
-240 IKTHLRN
+240 IKSHLRN

-254 IKLGQFFSEIWAQI
+254 IKLGQFFSEIWAHI

-276 STSNFVTGFT
+276 STPNFVTGFT
-286 IARNYS
+286 IGRNYS
-292 VFSSSMTISFVS
+292 LFSSSMTISFAS

-314 VQKKHKQIENLY
+314 VNKKHKQIEILY
-326 KVFLIYSLFLLLLI
+326 NVFLIYSLFLLLLI

-396 FRYRFL
+396 FRYRL
-402 TFLIRLP
+402 LAFLIRLP

-414 LLNFD
+414 LLSFD
-419 LIWALVSIVLS
+419 LIWALVSIVIS

-447 IRLDLRKIFLLMV
+447 IHLNLKKIFLMLG
-460 SFFLALTIAIIVDN
+460 SFFLALTIAIITDN
-474 LILNEFNSLILQ
+474 VILNEFNSLILQ
-486 SINLSTL
+486 SINPSSL

-512 FLTKIFSV
+512 FLTKMFSV
-520 KDIEYLEDLLSKETK
+520 KDIEYLEDLLSRETK
-535 TQNLLKKGLKILKKV
+535 TQNLLKKGLKILKKI

>member
-1 MISDNPNN
+1 MPDNTNN
-9 NKTTDSSVKKEVLTL
+9 NETADASVKREVLTL
-24 ARNSLYSFLNSYG
+24 ARNSIYSFLTSYG
-37 TFIFAIITF
+37 TFIFSIITY

-53 SDVEWGFLILA
+53 SDVEWGYLILA

-79 PGLGPSLNYYFPR
+79 PGLGPSLNYYLPR
-92 YLAQN
+92 YIVQN
-97 EFSQLKSHIKY
+97 DSNQLKSHIKY
-108 VIYIKVVF
+108 VIYIKIIF
-116 IIPVFLISILVFV
+116 IIPVFIISILIFV
-129 FFADLFAITLQNH
+129 FFTDLFTITLLNH
-142 TNLLLLLSPIIII
+142 TDLLLLLSPIIVI

-162 IFINKGLNLFKIV
+162 IFINKGLNLFKTV
-175 FILLIVRYIFNI
+175 FILLLVRYLFNI
-187 GALTFCIFVLNT
+187 IALIFCIFVLNT
-199 VDLEVIALINVLSLL
+199 VDLEVIALINVFSIL
-214 LPFLLNCIVV
+214 LPFLLNCLVV

-232 DDNQKQFS
+232 GDNQKQFS
-240 IKTHLRN
+240 IKSHLRN

-254 IKLGQFFSEIWAQI
+254 IKLGQFFSEIWAHI
-268 QPLSIGTF
+268 QPLSIGTL

-292 VFSSSMTISFVS
+292 LFSSSMTISFGS
-304 PLTISFSRLD
+304 PLTISFSRLN
-314 VQKKHKQIENLY
+314 VKEKHKQIENLY
-326 KVFLIYSLFLLLLI
+326 NVFLIYSLFLLLLI

-350 FLVFVYGQSYLDFSL
+350 FLVFIYGQSYLDFSL

-402 TFLIRLP
+402 AFLIRLP

-419 LIWALVSIVLS
+419 LIWALVSIVIS
-430 NLIITGI
+430 NLIISGI
-437 ASILSIKIGK
+437 VSILSIKIGR
-447 IRLDLRKIFLLMV
+447 IRLNLKKLFLMLG
-460 SFFLALTIAIIVDN
+460 SFFLALTIAIVSDN
-474 LILNEFNSLILQ
+474 IILNEFNFLILQ
-486 SINLSTL
+486 SINLSSL

-498 WTIGLFLLTFFLFL
+498 WTIGLFILTFFLFL
-512 FLTKIFSV
+512 YLVKMFSV
-520 KDIEYLEDLLSKETK
+520 KDIEYLEDLLTKETK
-535 TQNLLKKGLKILKKV
+535 TQNLLKKGLKILKKI

>member
-1 MISDNPNN
+1 MTSDNPNN
-9 NKTTDSSVKKEVLTL
+9 KETTDSSVKIEVLAL
-24 ARNSLYSFLNSYG
+24 AKNSIYSFLNSYG
-37 TFIFAIITF
+37 TFIFSIITF

-53 SDVEWGFLILA
+53 SDVEWGYLILA
-64 NTYILIILL
+64 NTYILIIIL

-92 YLAQN
+92 YIVQN
-97 EFSQLKSHIKY
+97 DLSQLKSHIKY
-108 VIYIKVVF
+108 VVYVKVLF
-116 IIPVFLISILVFV
+116 IIPVFIISILIFNL
-129 FFADLFAITLQNH
+129 FTDLFTISLQNH

-162 IFINKGLNLFKIV
+162 IFINKGLNLFKTV
-175 FILLIVRYIFNI
+175 FMLLLVRYSFNI
-187 GALTFCIFVLNT
+187 SALVFCVFVLNT

-214 LPFLLNCIVV
+214 FPFLLNCLVV
-224 FIKYKRIK
+224 LIKYIRIK
-232 DDNQKQFS
+232 DDNNKQFS
-240 IKTHLRN
+240 LISHLRN
-247 TIKYGTN
+247 TIKFGTN
-254 IKLGQFFSEIWAQI
+254 IKFGQLFSELWAQI

-276 STSNFVTGFT
+276 STPNFVTGFT

-292 VFSSSMTISFVS
+292 LFSSSMTISFVS
-304 PLTISFSRLD
+304 PLNIAFSRLN
-314 VQKKHKQIENLY
+314 VKEKHKQIENLY
-326 KVFLIYSLFLLLLI
+326 NVFLIYSLFLLLLI
-340 TGILYFCADI
+340 TGLLYFCADI
-350 FLVFVYGQSYLDFSL
+350 FLIFVYGQSYLDFAL

-387 LAIGKSKWI
+387 LATGKSKWI

-402 TFLIRLP
+402 AFLIRLP

-419 LIWALVSIVLS
+419 LIWALVSIVIS

-447 IRLDLRKIFLLMV
+447 IRLNFKKIFLMLG
-460 SFFLALTIAIIVDN
+460 SFFLALTIAIIIDN
-474 LILNEFNSLILQ
+474 AILNEFNSLILQ
-486 SINLSTL
+486 SLNLSFL

-498 WTIGLFLLTFFLFL
+498 WTIGLFLLAFFLFL
-512 FLTKIFSV
+512 FLSKMFSV
-520 KDIEYLEDLLSKETK
+520 KDIEYLDDLLSKETK
-535 TQNLLKKGLKILKKV
+535 TQNLLKKGLNILKKI
-550 IRN
+550 IRD